1 MFSVV
6 GQNISSFFS
15 SILKKKIQNEIHNSI
30 LVLSEMIMFQIND
43 CKIIISILTPKLTPV
58 THEF

>member
-15 SILKKKIQNEIHNSI
+15 SILKKNIQNEIHNSI
-30 LVLSEMIMFQIND
+30 LVSSEND
-43 CKIIISILTPKLTPV
+43 NVPNKRL
-58 THEF
+58 

>member
-15 SILKKKIQNEIHNSI
+15 SLILKKKIQNEIHNSI
-30 LVLSEMIMFQIND
+30 LVLSEND
-43 CKIIISILTPKLTPV
+43 NVPNKRL
-58 THEF
+58 

>member
-15 SILKKKIQNEIHNSI
+15 SILKKKKIQNEIHNSI
-30 LVLSEMIMFQIND
+30 LVLSEND
-43 CKIIISILTPKLTPV
+43 NVPNKRL
-58 THEF
+58 

>member
-15 SILKKKIQNEIHNSI
+15 SILKKNIQNEIHNSI
-30 LVLSEMIMFQIND
+30 LVSSENDNVPNKRLLNHYININPEINA
-43 CKIIISILTPKLTPV
+43 CNA
-58 THEF
+58 